1 MRTRALAVALLLLPI
16 FGCRSL
22 RPTVHEK
29 PVEAIAPAG
38 ADAVRAGLAERLAT
52 FAGER
57 SLLRVRATAGERTQS
72 FRAQLQVDRD
82 RRMLLTAYTPL
93 GTTALRLYAEGG
105 TVTFLN
111 DIESTWWRGSAS
123 ELAHTFPFFAS
134 LDPSTMALILL
145 GLAPSQSTVTYEIGV
160 GGLRAASA
168 GEATVDFDPDV
179 YPPKRVS
186 VRTAAGQLEIDHLE
200 SVVSAGMVERPEI
213 PKSYRC
219 CTAPA
224 L

>member
-1 MRTRALAVALLLLPI
+1 MRRALAVALLLLPI
-16 FGCRSL
+16 PGCRSL
-22 RPTVHEK
+22 RPAADET
-29 PVEAIAPAG
+29 PVVAIAPAG
-38 ADAVRAGLAERLAT
+38 EAAVRAELAARLAA

-57 SLLRVRATAGERTQS
+57 SLLRVRATGGERTQS

-111 DIESTWWRGSAS
+111 DLESTWWRGSAS
-123 ELAHTFPFFAS
+123 ELARTFPFFAS
-134 LDPSTMALILL
+134 LDPSTMALVLF
-145 GLAPSQSTVTYEIGV
+145 GLAPSQALVTYEIGA
-160 GGLRAASA
+160 GGLRAARA
-168 GEATVDFDPDV
+168 GEATVSFDPDA
-179 YPPKRVS
+179 YPPKRVL
-186 VRTAAGQLEIDHLE
+186 VRTAEAQIEIEHLE
-200 SVVSAGMVERPEI
+200 SVVSAGKVESPEI

-219 CTAPA
+219 CVAPA